1 MKAPYVAAA
10 AAVWLAPVSAAF
22 AQPGSGPWD
31 HTMPMMGWGG
41 WWMGPVMMIL
51 VITLVVLAIIGLWR
65 LLSGGGSSR
74 SAPASDRALDLLRER
89 FARGEI
95 DDVEYQSRKKA
106 LGG

>member
-1 MKAPYVAAA
+1 MKAQIVAAA
-10 AAVWLAPVSAAF
+10 AAVWLAPASVAF
-22 AQPGSGPWD
+22 ADPGRGPWD

-74 SAPASDRALDLLRER
+74 GAPTSDRALDILRER

-95 DDVEYQSRKKA
+95 DEEEYQARKKA